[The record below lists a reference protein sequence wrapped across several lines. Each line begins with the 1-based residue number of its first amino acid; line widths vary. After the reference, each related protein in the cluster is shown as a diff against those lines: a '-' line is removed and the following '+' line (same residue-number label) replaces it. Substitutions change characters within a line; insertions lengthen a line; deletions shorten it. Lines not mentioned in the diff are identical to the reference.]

1 MTRISALLRAER
13 VSAGRFAAIPLIV
26 TALPSTASTM
36 VAAATPPSTTDR
48 RARHAS
54 SSSPIC
60 RSPLSQQHS
69 FRTDTPAPIH
79 ITNGSS
85 TTPSHS
91 PGITLSPRRLSTS
104 RSLAGSYT
112 LSLLSSRMSAAH
124 PTHHVPSAFTLKIGS
139 VSTGRQVKSALRCP
153 EHVKIAF
160 DARWYELEGAGA
172 AAWTPW
178 VGNVDVEGWY
188 RHQRRLKT
196 LEWARAQRAAV
207 SESAL
212 YDEEEEGKPSAMLD
226 LDTYYERI
234 LKGWIPTN
242 DDILHAPPS
251 DRPLLRRMRCPPR
264 PGYEVGVS
272 GKMQFFVMQTLDQLF
287 TTASP
292 CASAKMTSTPVK
304 VFLVD
309 YDLASL
315 EPGGRLLYKE
325 RAYQTVHDDPHRTQA
340 GSSPVAT
347 TASPGAKPRARE
359 VLKYAFELHF
369 LCLETPQKS
378 SHPAATTES
387 AKRKRTSSTAPGKS
401 YYLGKQIRL
410 VFPTSSSSLNTTD
423 GAPATTTAH
432 VPPAPS
438 IRVERLIE
446 VQNPIPTADEHPFVR
461 DSAASLKSG
470 SFTSESWQGL
480 REAGGQEAASSMRL
494 KSGGPL
500 KLKDSAR
507 SVTEARMTAKSS
519 PTLPPPIVE
528 EMSVPSGLIFTRSPT
543 PIQPMTLKSPSLLTA
558 RLEEM
563 SSLSPQITA
572 NTAVNPLNADSLA
585 QGDEPSRM
593 ASPSGSRKRTLWPP
607 DDTERLLSESLQK
620 LSVSYR

>member
-1 MTRISALLRAER
+1 
-13 VSAGRFAAIPLIV
+13 
-26 TALPSTASTM
+26 M
-36 VAAATPPSTTDR
+36 VAAETPTAQSER
-48 RARHAS
+48 RPRHAV

-69 FRTDTPAPIH
+69 FRTDSPTPIH
-79 ITNGSS
+79 IASGPSNVS
-85 TTPSHS
+85 SHS
-91 PGITLSPRRLSTS
+91 PGIALSPRRLSTS

-139 VSTGRQVKSALRCP
+139 VSTGRQVRSSLRCP

-160 DARWYELEGAGA
+160 DARWHELEGAGA

-196 LEWARAQRAAV
+196 LEWARAQRAQRVAL
-207 SESAL
+207 SESAVD
-212 YDEEEEGKPSAMLD
+212 DEEDEGGLSTMPD
-226 LDTYYERI
+226 LDAYYERI
-234 LKGWIPTN
+234 LKGWIPTI
-242 DDILHAPPS
+242 DDIMYAPPA

-272 GKMQFFVMQTLDQLF
+272 GKMQFFIMQTLDQPS

-292 CASAKMTSTPVK
+292 SASAKTASTPVK

-309 YDLASL
+309 YDLGSL

-325 RAYQTVHDDPHRTQA
+325 RAYQTIHDDAQRTP
-340 GSSPVAT
+340 GSSSPI
-347 TASPGAKPRARE
+347 ASPKMKSRARE
-359 VLKYAFELHF
+359 ILKYAFELHF
-369 LCLETPQKS
+369 LCLETPRKT
-378 SHPAATTES
+378 SHPPS
-387 AKRKRTSSTAPGKS
+387 KGDSGKRKRACSTAPGRA

-410 VFPTSSSSLNTTD
+410 VFPTSSSNLNTTD
-423 GAPATTTAH
+423 GTPATRTAH
-432 VPPAPS
+432 VPPVPS

-446 VQNPIPTADEHPFVR
+446 VQNPVPVADERPLAR
-461 DSAASLKSG
+461 DAAAASLKSG

-480 REAGGQEAASSMRL
+480 RELKEQEAAASIPENPSDTSNFR
-494 KSGGPL
+494 
-500 KLKDSAR
+500 DSAR
-507 SVTEARMTAKSS
+507 FKPKARTSAE
-519 PTLPPPIVE
+519 PGTTLPPSIIE
-528 EMSVPSGLIFTRSPT
+528 EGAPPSGLVFTRSPT

-563 SSLSPQITA
+563 SSLSPQISA
-572 NTAVNPLNADSLA
+572 NALCADPSG
-585 QGDEPSRM
+585 QGDEQSRM
-593 ASPSGSRKRTLWPP
+593 AGANGSRKRTLWPP

-620 LSVSYR
+620 LPVSYR